1 MSTLQNEMILEDL
14 FEEMLADL
22 NASQL
27 ELDKSVQTRE
37 EMATLLAYEKFE
49 DMCQ

>member
-37 EMATLLAYEKFE
+37 EMATLLDYEKFE